1 MIRIATPRLSLA
13 HGLVSSIPSRAFSS
27 TPTMATLAGEIHSPA
42 VASILG
48 KTRISLDVASKIPR
62 TGPKGRLLKGDVLAF
77 LASPS
82 DLSTSPVIDHAPFQ
96 SIPVV
101 YHSLRMDIPCLR
113 SINDPTL
120 SDLRDVVASAVATTL
135 VDSPKVNA
143 RFNLVDKKAS
153 ELPAENLL
161 LVRESVTGR
170 SSMLV
175 ATGKKLDREFI
186 SRKFIND
193 PTSRNSADV
202 FQMWDYIGSGI
213 SETPTALLA
222 HTDTAVLMV
231 HLETPSAIEYNGSV
245 STTDDLF
252 GAMLRTTAQI
262 HTPSSLLAADQVGG
276 SVLEQVEKRS
286 TNAVSYDVF
295 ESMLNRLPVSG
306 AIPTQGSLVFELA
319 VDDRAVS
326 RKTATAF
333 LDKLYNQL
341 QNPVV

>member
-1 MIRIATPRLSLA
+1 MIRIVTPRLSLA

-113 SINDPTL
+113 SINDSTL

-193 PTSRNSADV
+193 PTSRNSADC
-202 FQMWDYIGSGI
+202 I
-213 SETPTALLA
+213 SDQE
-222 HTDTAVLMV
+222 
-231 HLETPSAIEYNGSV
+231 SQR
-245 STTDDLF
+245 
-252 GAMLRTTAQI
+252 LR
-262 HTPSSLLAADQVGG
+262 L
-276 SVLEQVEKRS
+276 R
-286 TNAVSYDVF
+286 F
-295 ESMLNRLPVSG
+295 
-306 AIPTQGSLVFELA
+306 
-319 VDDRAVS
+319 
-326 RKTATAF
+326 
-333 LDKLYNQL
+333 
-341 QNPVV
+341 

>member
-96 SIPVV
+96 SIPC
-101 YHSLRMDIPCLR
+101 H
-113 SINDPTL
+113 PTL

-252 GAMLRTTAQI
+252 GAMLGTTAQT